1 MCSGPRIGKLL
12 MMGRCINKGESKS
25 ENGCN
30 SLFFVCVFV
39 YAQLFTI
46 IIYFPDSQRKNKTDD
61 TPIKLA
67 PNFSLDYAVII
78 SSVDGCGMSPK
89 E

>member
-61 TPIKLA
+61 TLSARGSDRRGDVTWPTL
-67 PNFSLDYAVII
+67 
-78 SSVDGCGMSPK
+78 
-89 E
+89 